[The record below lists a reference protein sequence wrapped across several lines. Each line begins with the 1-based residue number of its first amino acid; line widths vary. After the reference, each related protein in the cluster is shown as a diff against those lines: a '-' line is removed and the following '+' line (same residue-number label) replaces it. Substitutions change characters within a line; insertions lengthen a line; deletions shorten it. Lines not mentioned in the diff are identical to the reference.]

1 MATLL
6 VIGGSGFF
14 GKSILDAYGR
24 GLLVPWNIE
33 RVFVLA
39 RQASLLQVQHPEL
52 MHAGVEL
59 TDADIT
65 TCLKLP
71 AADYV
76 IHAAASTDARKYLA
90 ASQIEK
96 VNILMASAHFCT
108 LARQCLQNSKIVY
121 TSSGAVYGQQPSTLE
136 KIPETYTLQCSVDQ
150 MAENKRDYAAA
161 KRDAELMMT
170 SLASEG
176 LRLAI
181 ARCFAFV
188 GQYLPRDQHFAIG
201 NFIGCA
207 LEGRPIEVRATSP
220 VIRSYMYADD
230 LVLWLMTIAEN
241 ANSACPIYNV
251 GSDEPISILELA
263 QTIAK
268 RYGLTIMHAPQESQ
282 PVDRYVPAI
291 DAARA
296 QGMKLQY
303 ELSQALGATFH
314 GIQTVSNL
322 TCG

>member
-1 MATLL
+1 MSTLL

-24 GLLVPWNIE
+24 GLLAPWNIG

-39 RQASLLQVQHPEL
+39 RQSSLLQVQHLEL
-52 MHAGVEL
+52 IHPGVEL
-59 TDADIT
+59 IDADIT

-90 ASQIEK
+90 ASQTEK
-96 VNILMASAHFCT
+96 ANILMASAHFCT
-108 LARQCLQNSKIVY
+108 LARQYLQNSKIVY

-161 KRDAELMMT
+161 KRDTELMMT
-170 SLASEG
+170 TLAAEG
-176 LRLAI
+176 LQLAI

-220 VIRSYMYADD
+220 VIRSYLYADD
-230 LVLWLMTIAEN
+230 LVLWLMTIAEH
-241 ANSACPIYNV
+241 ANCACPIYNV
-251 GSDEPISILELA
+251 GSDEPIGILELA

-268 RYGLTIMHAPQESQ
+268 RCGLAVLHAPQESQ
-282 PVDRYVPAI
+282 PIDRYVPAI

-303 ELSQALGATFH
+303 DLSRALDATFH
-314 GIQTVSNL
+314 GIQTVSNQ
-322 TCG
+322 TRG

>member
-1 MATLL
+1 MTTLL

-24 GLLVPWNIE
+24 GLLAPWNIE
-33 RVFVLA
+33 RIFVLA
-39 RQASLLQVQHPEL
+39 RQASLLQAQHPEL
-52 MHAGVEL
+52 MHPGVEL
-59 TDADIT
+59 IDADIT

-71 AADYV
+71 AADFV

-90 ASQIEK
+90 ASQTEK
-96 VNILMASAHFCT
+96 ANILMASAHFCT
-108 LARQCLQNSKIVY
+108 LARQYLQNSKIVY
-121 TSSGAVYGQQPSTLE
+121 ASSGAVYGQQPSTLE

-150 MAENKRDYAAA
+150 MVETKRDYAAA

-170 SLASEG
+170 SLAAEG
-176 LRLAI
+176 LHLAI

-230 LVLWLMTIAEN
+230 LVVWLMTIAEH
-241 ANSACPIYNV
+241 ANCVCPIYNV
-251 GSDEPISILELA
+251 GSDEPIGILELA

-268 RYGLTIMHAPQESQ
+268 RSGLAVLHGPQESQ

-291 DAARA
+291 DVARA

-303 ELSQALGATFH
+303 DLSRALDVTFH
-314 GIQTVSNL
+314 GIQTVSNPSR
-322 TCG
+322 G